1 MIDEEIL
8 ELRRKLN
15 ESVINENNYEKT
27 YRLSIELD
35 NLITQYYKKKL
46 KKGWYFYKTKKWR
59 CIVCF
64 YFFCYP
70 LKINILKVNL
80 KKYLQNL
87 IYHVKI

>member
-46 KKGWYFYKTKKWR
+46 KKG
-59 CIVCF
+59 
-64 YFFCYP
+64 
-70 LKINILKVNL
+70 
-80 KKYLQNL
+80 
-87 IYHVKI
+87 